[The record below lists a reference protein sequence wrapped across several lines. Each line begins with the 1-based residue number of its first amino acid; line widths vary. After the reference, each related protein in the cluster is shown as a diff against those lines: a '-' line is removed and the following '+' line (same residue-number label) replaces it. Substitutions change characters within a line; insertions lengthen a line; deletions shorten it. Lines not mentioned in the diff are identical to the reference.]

1 MLWTDQLV
9 GVCKD
14 AVFYFKELQVTD
26 KVKNIWI
33 EKYHKR
39 NSDSTI
45 GF

>member
-14 AVFYFKELQVTD
+14 AVFLQGTSGDRD
-26 KVKNIWI
+26 KVKNIWV

-39 NSDSTI
+39 SSDCSI